1 MFAELFLELAHQKSR
16 LPLKHDKTPI
26 PIHFMK
32 YKKSPLLFLVTLGLS
47 APALYAQTIYW
58 DGVDSASWA
67 TPGNWSTA
75 AGATT
80 PNPAAAP
87 GAANDVVFH
96 ISTVN
101 ATRTMIFGNGYNPA
115 AKSITFRSTGT
126 FTMNS
131 NVSAASGN
139 RTLTIGS
146 GGISKTSNS
155 GVVNI
160 NGNTA
165 NGATGTGVITVALAS
180 SSSQTWSNAST
191 TTALNIG
198 TTLLGT
204 NAAAVV
210 SLGANTLTLD
220 GDGNFNFGISGAANN
235 VVTGA
240 TGSLI
245 KNGAGTLTINSRTN
259 YGGTTTIS
267 GGKLTLAGTGSIANS
282 PSIIVGASTTF
293 DVSGVTG
300 GYTLGASQTL
310 SGSGTVTGAMIVS
323 GTLSPGNSPGIMTTG
338 SQTWANGA
346 DYNFQMLDATGTAG
360 TGYDQIA
367 ITGTLNLSDLTAGGF
382 GINIWSLSSTG
393 PDVSGNALNFNNS
406 IDQSWTILTTTEGIT
421 GFDAGDFL
429 INVDAMNGTN
439 GFSNALGGGVF
450 SLSATPNNLILNYT
464 AVPEPNAALLGS
476 LSILALLRRRR

>member
-1 MFAELFLELAHQKSR
+1 MHNLEPQKPQSLIKLMKSKKS
-16 LPLKHDKTPI
+16 LPLLMI
-26 PIHFMK
+26 I
-32 YKKSPLLFLVTLGLS
+32 LGVS
-47 APALYAQTIYW
+47 APAAHAQVYW
-58 DGVDSASWA
+58 DGVSSAAWGTA
-67 TPGNWSTA
+67 GNWSTA
-75 AGATT
+75 PGATT
-80 PNPAAAP
+80 PNPASVP
-87 GAANDVVFH
+87 GSANDAVFN

-101 ATRTMIFGNGYNPA
+101 TPLTMNLNGNQA
-115 AKSITFRSTGT
+115 ARSLTFRSTGS
-126 FTMNS
+126 FTVAANT
-131 NVSAASGN
+131 SAQSGN
-139 RTLTIGS
+139 RSLTIGS

-204 NAAAVV
+204 NAAGVV

-310 SGSGTVTGAMIVS
+310 SGSGSVTGAMTVS
-323 GTLSPGNSPGIMTTG
+323 GTLSPGNSPGILTTG

-367 ITGTLNLSDLTAGGF
+367 ITGTLNLSDLTAGGL

-393 PDVSGNALNFNNS
+393 PDVSGNALNFTNS

>member
-1 MFAELFLELAHQKSR
+1 VGVSQTWTNNS
-16 LPLKHDKTPI
+16 
-26 PIHFMK
+26 
-32 YKKSPLLFLVTLGLS
+32 VTALNLGTTFTS
-47 APALYAQTIYW
+47 GT
-58 DGVDSASWA
+58 
-67 TPGNWSTA
+67 STA
-75 AGATT
+75 AVLG
-80 PNPAAAP
+80 
-87 GAANDVVFH
+87 
-96 ISTVN
+96 
-101 ATRTMIFGNGYNPA
+101 
-115 AKSITFRSTGT
+115 
-126 FTMNS
+126 
-131 NVSAASGN
+131 
-139 RTLTIGS
+139 L
-146 GGISKTSNS
+146 GIR
-155 GVVNI
+155 
-160 NGNTA
+160 
-165 NGATGTGVITVALAS
+165 
-180 SSSQTWSNAST
+180 
-191 TTALNIG
+191 
-198 TTLLGT
+198 
-204 NAAAVV
+204 
-210 SLGANTLTLD
+210 TLTLD
-220 GDGNFNFGISGAANN
+220 GDGNFNFGAATTTNA
-235 VVTGA
+235 VITGS

-245 KNGAGTLTINSRTN
+245 KNGAGTVTIGGVNT
-259 YGGTTTIS
+259 YGGSTTIS

-310 SGSGTVTGAMIVS
+310 SGSGSVTGAMTVS

-429 INVDAMNGTN
+429 INLNAMNGTN